1 MKVCTVAEI
10 SALDDRAVE
19 EHGISEAILMENA
32 GAAVYEVIRG
42 ELGVSGRRFVVVSG
56 VGNNGGDGF
65 VIARRLLATGGEV
78 RTFALGKPER
88 YKGAARQNL
97 ETLRRCGASIEL
109 DSDPAAFAEAL
120 AGADAAVDAL
130 LGTGVTRDVE
140 GRYREAI
147 DALNAS
153 PVPIFSVDIPSGVDG
168 DTGAI
173 HGVAVRAAATVTFGL
188 PKRGNLLYPGAEL
201 CGRLFVSHI
210 SYPPELSAA
219 EEIRVEASAP
229 PPLPTRRVDGHKGS
243 FGEALF
249 VAGAA
254 SYFGAPT
261 LSALSLLKAG
271 GGYARLAAPRSLTPH
286 LAPLASEVVY
296 MPQAETE
303 DGSLAFSAVDEIAR
317 TASAVDFVVLGPGVS
332 LAEETQHLVRR
343 LAAAV
348 DLPLLIDGDGLTAI
362 AEDLEVVRG
371 RRSPTVLTPHPGEM
385 ARLTGNATGAITADP
400 IPAVQE
406 LAANL
411 GAVIVLKG
419 AHSLIGSPDRRVFIN
434 PTGNSGMASAGVGDV
449 LTGAIAAM
457 FGLGL
462 DPVDATRA
470 GVFIHGLAGDLAAAG
485 KGEDGM
491 TARDVLEHLPAAV
504 RAYREDYGEVTADFY
519 GCLELL

>member
-10 SALDDRAVE
+10 AALDDRAVE

-32 GAAVYEVIRG
+32 GAAVYDVIRDQ
-42 ELGVSGRRFVVVSG
+42 LGVAGRRFVVVCG
-56 VGNNGGDGF
+56 AGNNGGDGF
-65 VIARRLLATGGEV
+65 VIARRLLSAGGAV
-78 RTFALGKPER
+78 RTFALAKPDR

-97 ETLRRCGASIEL
+97 ETLQRCGAAIEL
-109 DSDPAAFAEAL
+109 DADPAALAEAL

-153 PVPIFSVDIPSGVDG
+153 PAPIFSVDIPSGVDG

-188 PKRGNLLYPGAEL
+188 PKRGNLLYPGTEL
-201 CGRLFVSHI
+201 CGRLYVSHI
-210 SYPPELSAA
+210 SYPPVLVAA
-219 EEIRVEASAP
+219 EEIPVEASAP
-229 PPLPTRRVDGHKGS
+229 PPLPARQVDGHKGS
-243 FGEALF
+243 FGETLF

-303 DGSLAFSAVDEIAR
+303 DGSLSLAAVEEIAGI
-317 TASAVDFVVLGPGVS
+317 AAAVDFVVLGPGVS
-332 LAEETQHLVRR
+332 LAEETQQLVRR
-343 LAAAV
+343 LAAAI
-348 DLPLLIDGDGLTAI
+348 DAPLLIDGDGLTAI
-362 AEDLEVVRG
+362 AEDLDVVRR

-385 ARLTGNATGAITADP
+385 ARLTGSAIGAIAADP
-400 IPAVQE
+400 IAAVEE
-406 LAANL
+406 LAADL
-411 GAVIVLKG
+411 GATIVLKG
-419 AHSLIGSPDRRVFIN
+419 AHSLIGTPDRRVFIN
-434 PTGNSGMASAGVGDV
+434 PTGNSGMGSAGVGDV

-457 FGLGL
+457 SGLGL
-462 DPVDATRA
+462 ELGDATRA
-470 GVFIHGLAGDLAAAG
+470 GVFIHGLAGDLAAAA

-491 TARDVLEHLPAAV
+491 TARDVLEQLPAAV
-504 RAYREDYGEVTADFY
+504 RAYREDYEEVTADFY
-519 GCLELL
+519 GCLEPL